1 MNKHIERKNQ
11 RIFVMMTI
19 VLSLAYGH
27 QKDILNVFFQYL
39 YSGYTSYSKK
49 VKKARVNF
57 NKQNNLL
64 YKKTQL
70 LTVN

>member
-1 MNKHIERKNQ
+1 MCMKINIK
-11 RIFVMMTI
+11 T

-27 QKDILNVFFQYL
+27 QKDILHVFFQNL

-49 VKKARVNF
+49 VKKANVNF

-64 YKKTQL
+64 ENNFF